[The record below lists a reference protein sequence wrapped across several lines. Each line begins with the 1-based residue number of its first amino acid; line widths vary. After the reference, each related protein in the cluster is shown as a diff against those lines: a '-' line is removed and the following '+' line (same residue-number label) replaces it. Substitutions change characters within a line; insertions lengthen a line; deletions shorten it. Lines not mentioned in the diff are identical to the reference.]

1 MNVAAALERA
11 SEHPLAEAIVAPV
24 EVTKYFGEDAVIAKE
39 CEIAYNATLMA
50 LLWDA
55 VATKNARLL
64 EQGIRSLPG
73 KIARE
78 RGHYQAEA
86 INILGWIGIL
96 TLGISWF
103 IAIVWAYTKPFNA
116 EAAEL
121 RQRVEEL
128 EAKLAASAGEEAA
141 Q

>member
-1 MNVAAALERA
+1 MDIFALIVIVVIIAAAIW
-11 SEHPLAEAIVAPV
+11 IV
-24 EVTKYFGEDAVIAKE
+24 VTLG
-39 CEIAYNATLMA
+39 
-50 LLWDA
+50 
-55 VATKNARLL
+55 
-64 EQGIRSLPG
+64 SLPG

-78 RGHYQAEA
+78 RDHYQAEA

-103 IAIVWAYTKPFNA
+103 VAIVWAYTKPFNA

-121 RQRVEEL
+121 KQRVDEL
-128 EAKLAASAGEEAA
+128 EAKLAAQREEAV

>member
-1 MNVAAALERA
+1 MDIFALIVIVVIIAAAIW
-11 SEHPLAEAIVAPV
+11 IV
-24 EVTKYFGEDAVIAKE
+24 VTLG
-39 CEIAYNATLMA
+39 
-50 LLWDA
+50 
-55 VATKNARLL
+55 
-64 EQGIRSLPG
+64 SLPG
-73 KIARE
+73 KVARE
-78 RGHYQAEA
+78 RDHYQAEA

-121 RQRVEEL
+121 KQRVDEL
-128 EAKLAASAGEEAA
+128 EAKLAAQREEAV

>member
-1 MNVAAALERA
+1 MDIFALIVIVVIIAAAIW
-11 SEHPLAEAIVAPV
+11 IV
-24 EVTKYFGEDAVIAKE
+24 VTLG
-39 CEIAYNATLMA
+39 
-50 LLWDA
+50 
-55 VATKNARLL
+55 
-64 EQGIRSLPG
+64 SLPG

-78 RGHYQAEA
+78 RDHYQAEA

-121 RQRVEEL
+121 KQRVDEL
-128 EAKLAASAGEEAA
+128 VAKLAANREEAV

>member
-1 MNVAAALERA
+1 MDIFALIVIVVIIAAAIW
-11 SEHPLAEAIVAPV
+11 IV
-24 EVTKYFGEDAVIAKE
+24 VTLG
-39 CEIAYNATLMA
+39 
-50 LLWDA
+50 
-55 VATKNARLL
+55 
-64 EQGIRSLPG
+64 SLPG

-78 RGHYQAEA
+78 RDHYQAEA

-103 IAIVWAYTKPFNA
+103 VASVWAYTKPFNA

-121 RQRVEEL
+121 KQRVDEL
-128 EAKLAASAGEEAA
+128 EAKLAAQREEAV

>member
-1 MNVAAALERA
+1 MDIFALIVIVVIIAAAIW
-11 SEHPLAEAIVAPV
+11 IV
-24 EVTKYFGEDAVIAKE
+24 VTLG
-39 CEIAYNATLMA
+39 
-50 LLWDA
+50 
-55 VATKNARLL
+55 
-64 EQGIRSLPG
+64 SLPG

-78 RGHYQAEA
+78 RDHYQAEA

-103 IAIVWAYTKPFNA
+103 VAIVWAYTKPFNA

-121 RQRVEEL
+121 KQRVDEL
-128 EAKLAASAGEEAA
+128 EAKLAANREEAV

>member
-1 MNVAAALERA
+1 MEIFALVVIVVTIAAAIW
-11 SEHPLAEAIVAPV
+11 IV
-24 EVTKYFGEDAVIAKE
+24 VTLG
-39 CEIAYNATLMA
+39 
-50 LLWDA
+50 
-55 VATKNARLL
+55 
-64 EQGIRSLPG
+64 SLPG

-78 RGHYQAEA
+78 RNHYQAEA

-103 IAIVWAYTKPFNA
+103 IAIVWAYTKPFGA

-121 RQRVEEL
+121 KQRVEAL
-128 EAKLAASAGEEAA
+128 EAKLTATNKEETA

>member
-1 MNVAAALERA
+1 MDIFALIVIVVIIAAIIW
-11 SEHPLAEAIVAPV
+11 IV
-24 EVTKYFGEDAVIAKE
+24 I
-39 CEIAYNATLMA
+39 TL
-50 LLWDA
+50 
-55 VATKNARLL
+55 
-64 EQGIRSLPG
+64 GSLPG
-73 KIARE
+73 KIAIE
-78 RGHYQAEA
+78 RNHYQADA

-103 IAIVWAYTKPFNA
+103 IAIVWAYTRPFDA

>member
-1 MNVAAALERA
+1 MDIFALIVIVVTIAAAIWI
-11 SEHPLAEAIVAPV
+11 IV
-24 EVTKYFGEDAVIAKE
+24 
-39 CEIAYNATLMA
+39 TL
-50 LLWDA
+50 
-55 VATKNARLL
+55 
-64 EQGIRSLPG
+64 GSLPG

-103 IAIVWAYTKPFNA
+103 VAIVWAYTKPFNA

-121 RQRVEEL
+121 KQRVEEL
-128 EAKLAASAGEEAA
+128 EAQLATTSREEAA

>member
-1 MNVAAALERA
+1 MDIFALIVILVIIAAAIW
-11 SEHPLAEAIVAPV
+11 IV
-24 EVTKYFGEDAVIAKE
+24 VTLG
-39 CEIAYNATLMA
+39 
-50 LLWDA
+50 
-55 VATKNARLL
+55 
-64 EQGIRSLPG
+64 SLPG
-73 KIARE
+73 KIAKE
-78 RGHYQAEA
+78 RDHYQAEA

-103 IAIVWAYTKPFNA
+103 IAIVWAYTKPFEA

-128 EAKLAASAGEEAA
+128 ESKLAASASEEAA

>member
-1 MNVAAALERA
+1 MEIFALVVIAVTIAAAIW
-11 SEHPLAEAIVAPV
+11 IV
-24 EVTKYFGEDAVIAKE
+24 VTLG
-39 CEIAYNATLMA
+39 
-50 LLWDA
+50 
-55 VATKNARLL
+55 
-64 EQGIRSLPG
+64 SLPG

-78 RGHYQAEA
+78 RNHYQAEA

-103 IAIVWAYTKPFNA
+103 IAIVWAYTKPFSA

-121 RQRVEEL
+121 RQRVDEL
-128 EAKLAASAGEEAA
+128 EARLAANEQEGAA